1 MPPSFENVTL
11 DAAVR
16 SYVATVGNNAK
27 NDVKLH
33 IDSSFAWQLLP
44 QRVAYET
51 YRIVQEA
58 TGNAI
63 KHGSGSIDISL
74 TVKDDTLRVSIVN
87 AVGNPNSA
95 NNPADSQKQPHG
107 GGIGQQTLQKRA
119 DHIGAKL
126 TLEAEGTHHTLTLTL
141 KLHTEKSTVKQAQQ

>member
-1 MPPSFENVTL
+1 M
-11 DAAVR
+11 
-16 SYVATVGNNAK
+16 ATVGHNAQ

-74 TVKDDTLRVSIVN
+74 TVEDDILRVSIVN
-87 AVGNPNSA
+87 AVGTASAVSNPDSA
-95 NNPADSQKQPHG
+95 CNPTDGPKQPHG
-107 GGIGQQTLQKRA
+107 SGIGQQTLQKRA

-126 TLEAEGTHHTLTLTL
+126 TVEAVGTHHTLTLTL

>member
-27 NDVKLH
+27 NEVRLH

-74 TVKDDTLRVSIVN
+74 TVEDDILRVSIVN
-87 AVGNPNSA
+87 AIK
-95 NNPADSQKQPHG
+95 PASPKQPHG
-107 GGIGQQTLQKRA
+107 SGIGQQTLQKRA

-126 TLEAEGTHHTLTLTL
+126 TVEAVGTHHTLTLTL